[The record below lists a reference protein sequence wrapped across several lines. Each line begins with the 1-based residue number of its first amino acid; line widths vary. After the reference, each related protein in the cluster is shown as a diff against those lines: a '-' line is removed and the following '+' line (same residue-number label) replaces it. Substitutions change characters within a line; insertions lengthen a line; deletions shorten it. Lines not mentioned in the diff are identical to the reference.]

1 MINDKRARAKRAPY
15 REGERERERGRA
27 LAQRA
32 QSASMGGKGRGR
44 RREQGDRAASV
55 VFVFL
60 RASRIRNCHFLERPA
75 GHSLLLPELTPSFR
89 LSVCPRSVEKLLT
102 GVGPF

>member
-1 MINDKRARAKRAPY
+1 MKEGKGEIRRLGQRAG
-15 REGERERERGRA
+15 RERSERRMRERERGRA

-44 RREQGDRAASV
+44 RREQGARAASV
-55 VFVFL
+55 VSVFL

-75 GHSLLLPELTPSFR
+75 GHSLLLPELTHFLKSR
-89 LSVCPRSVEKLLT
+89 NC
-102 GVGPF
+102 